1 MTQQSSYWT
10 FSNLFKR
17 GWVTVFAQQMISFG
31 FPLFLNQTLSL
42 NSFWGS
48 FILTFYQKQS
58 FINITLIGSNF
69 VGNLA
74 AALWRTM
81 FSYYVLCCFERS
93 LESWYADYFKY
104 YFQPQ
109 FELANYR
116 SSLGVMQY
124 FKCSFDWS

>member
-1 MTQQSSYWT
+1 
-10 FSNLFKR
+10 
-17 GWVTVFAQQMISFG
+17 VTVFAQQMISFG

-74 AALWRTM
+74 AAL
-81 FSYYVLCCFERS
+81 
-93 LESWYADYFKY
+93 
-104 YFQPQ
+104 
-109 FELANYR
+109 
-116 SSLGVMQY
+116 
-124 FKCSFDWS
+124 